1 MGKQKAV
8 VAPSPFTMDP
18 MNNQVIVSTDGSALA
33 NPNGAMGWGWAEH
46 VPAGR
51 KPIAST
57 GQDCDCGGASN
68 GTNQIGELSAV
79 LQALRTHRGSYPLL
93 IETDSQYAINCSTKW
108 IHGWKKNGWKNSKKE
123 PVKNSDLIKAIDGEI
138 RSRAGK
144 VSFTWVKG
152 HAGDFYNEKVDD
164 LARGFAEKCRAGEIS
179 GYMPYEGWLSLINS
193 DYGREMTMPSD
204 PTQAPRKDDPI
215 FDARQTG
222 FLAAD
227 PIAASPVT
235 PDLAPAA
242 PQDAARASEQPVGRQ
257 QAAIPQAA
265 PPVGRPKSFGFQDQ
279 PLYPDSPQTVTTEL
293 VAKLNEATAQFNLA
307 AQRLE
312 AASQHMDQAV
322 AKLDEAI
329 RRFDDS
335 SWDNNH
341 QETLF

>member
-1 MGKQKAV
+1 
-8 VAPSPFTMDP
+8 
-18 MNNQVIVSTDGSALA
+18 
-33 NPNGAMGWGWAEH
+33 
-46 VPAGR
+46 
-51 KPIAST
+51 
-57 GQDCDCGGASN
+57 
-68 GTNQIGELSAV
+68 
-79 LQALRTHRGSYPLL
+79 
-93 IETDSQYAINCSTKW
+93 
-108 IHGWKKNGWKNSKKE
+108 
-123 PVKNSDLIKAIDGEI
+123 
-138 RSRAGK
+138 
-144 VSFTWVKG
+144 
-152 HAGDFYNEKVDD
+152 
-164 LARGFAEKCRAGEIS
+164 
-179 GYMPYEGWLSLINS
+179 
-193 DYGREMTMPSD
+193 
-204 PTQAPRKDDPI
+204 
-215 FDARQTG
+215 
-222 FLAAD
+222 
-227 PIAASPVT
+227 SPVT

-265 PPVGRPKSFGFQDQ
+265 PPVGRPESFGFQDQ